1 MTTPDL
7 PTPETEPTAPTPA
20 PSGAYSSA
28 ALWTAVWAGKATAAL
43 SRISGRG
50 GGTTLP
56 GDVARLIDPHVLR
69 KLSRDLKFGSIV
81 ITGTNGK
88 TTTARLI
95 SWLLEGAGHRVV
107 SNRSGANLIFGV
119 TAATLKN
126 AGGSGHLRADWG
138 VFEIDEASLPKAID
152 EIQPR
157 AALVLNLFRDQLDRY
172 GELESIAKKIE
183 GALADLP
190 AGSQALLNADDPR
203 VAEIGSNLNHPPL
216 WFGLDDTTVA
226 ERELPHAADARTCP
240 RCGASLIF
248 DAVYVGHDGVYR
260 CPNGDFQRPTPG
272 ITAQKIKLD
281 GFDSIAMTVHSAS
294 ANYPSENTA
303 ATQPLKP
310 QASKDQ
316 RIALPLGGL
325 YNAYNVLAAY
335 TAGII
340 LGLEPAYI
348 AQRLQNFRAAFGR
361 QERMEFR
368 GRHLNLVLSKNPAGF
383 NETLRTAVDLAKGNN
398 FLIALNDRKA
408 DGTDVSWIWDV
419 DFERLGGKARALVPA
434 GNRANDLAV
443 RFKYAGVG
451 ASPPETDPGK
461 ALDAL
466 VKATPEGE
474 TAHLLC
480 TYTAMLDL
488 RAELVRR
495 GWAKP
500 YWET

>member
-1 MTTPDL
+1 
-7 PTPETEPTAPTPA
+7 
-20 PSGAYSSA
+20 
-28 ALWTAVWAGKATAAL
+28 
-43 SRISGRG
+43 
-50 GGTTLP
+50 
-56 GDVARLIDPHVLR
+56 VARAIDPNVLR
-69 KLSRDLKFGSIV
+69 KLSKDLKFGSIV

-88 TTTARLI
+88 TTTSRLI

-107 SNRSGANLIFGV
+107 SNRAGANLIFGA
-119 TAATLKN
+119 TAAALES
-126 AGGSGHLRADWG
+126 ADAYGRLRADWG

-152 EIQPR
+152 EIQPK
-157 AALVLNLFRDQLDRY
+157 AAIVLNLFRDQLDRY

-183 GALADLP
+183 QALTHLP
-190 AGSQALLNADDPR
+190 EGSTALLNADDPR
-203 VAEIGSNLNHPPL
+203 VAEIGLNLTNAPL

-226 ERELPHAADARTCP
+226 VHELPHAADARTCP

-260 CPNGDFQRPTPG
+260 CPNNDFARPTPEM
-272 ITAQKIKLD
+272 TATNIEVD
-281 GFDSIAMTVHSAS
+281 GFDNMAITVGTTRRDPDSG
-294 ANYPSENTA
+294 ANE
-303 ATQPLKP
+303 TQAVKP
-310 QASKDQ
+310 EQ
-316 RIALPLGGL
+316 RVELPLGGL
-325 YNAYNVLAAY
+325 YNCYNVLAAFA
-335 TAGII
+335 AGVTI
-340 LGLEPAYI
+340 GLEPSYI
-348 AQRLQNFRAAFGR
+348 AERLKHFHAAFGR
-361 QERMEFR
+361 QERLEFR

-383 NETLRTAVDLAKGNN
+383 NETLRTAVDLAKGNS
-398 FLIALNDRKA
+398 FLIGLNDRKA

-419 DFERLGGKARALVPA
+419 DFERLKGRAHVVVPA
-434 GNRANDLAV
+434 GNRAHDLAV
-443 RFKYAGVG
+443 RFKYAGIQ
-451 ASPPETDPGK
+451 ATQPQTDPGR

>member
-1 MTTPDL
+1 MIRR
-7 PTPETEPTAPTPA
+7 TA
-20 PSGAYSSA
+20 
-28 ALWTAVWAGKATAAL
+28 AVWAGKATGAL
-43 SRISGRG
+43 SRFSRRG

-56 GDVARLIDPHVLR
+56 GDVARVIDRDILR
-69 KLSRDLKFGSIV
+69 KLSQDLKFGSIV

-119 TAATLKN
+119 TAATLESAN
-126 AGGSGHLRADWG
+126 GSGRLRADWG
-138 VFEIDEASLPKAID
+138 VFEIDEASLPKAIE
-152 EIQPR
+152 EIQPK

-183 GALADLP
+183 AALANLP
-190 AGSQALLNADDPR
+190 AGSTSLLNADDPR

-216 WFGLDDTTVA
+216 WFGLDDTSVA
-226 ERELPHAADARTCP
+226 EHDLPHAADARTCP

-248 DAVYVGHDGVYR
+248 DAVYVGHDGIYR
-260 CPNGDFQRPTPG
+260 CPNGDFQRPTPDITATG
-272 ITAQKIKLD
+272 ITLD
-281 GFDSIAMTVHSAS
+281 GFDNIAMTVHSAN
-294 ANYPSENTA
+294 AK
-303 ATQPLKP
+303 Q
-310 QASKDQ
+310 DQ
-316 RIALPLGGL
+316 RIALPMGGL

-335 TAGII
+335 SAGIT
-340 LGLEPAYI
+340 LGLDPDYI
-348 AQRLQNFRAAFGR
+348 AHRLQNFRAAFGR
-361 QERMEFR
+361 QERLEFR

-383 NETLRTAVDLAKGNN
+383 NETLRTAVDLANGNN

-419 DFERLGGKARALVPA
+419 DFERLKGKAHALIPA
-434 GNRANDLAV
+434 GNRAHDLAV
-443 RFKYAGVG
+443 RFKYAGVN
-451 ASPPETDPGK
+451 AAPPETDPGR

-466 VKATPEGE
+466 VKATPDGE

-480 TYTAMLDL
+480 SYTAMLDL